1 MGEVIMNKLLIS
13 QFTSHYGIKLI
24 ESGLFDDDTF
34 EQYSPR
40 EVQQLSGS
48 KRSNLPIDLDDLYD
62 SFVEITTDFDQNYFQ
77 KIAVTLAKVLDCQA
91 MLTPLLSLLLLVLLN
106 QPFLSL

>member
-1 MGEVIMNKLLIS
+1 MDKLLIS
-13 QFTSHYGIKLI
+13 QFNSHYGIKLI

-48 KRSNLPIDLDDLYD
+48 KRSNLPINLDDLYD
-62 SFVEITTDFDQNYFQ
+62 SFVEITKDFDQ
-77 KIAVTLAKVLDCQA
+77 K
-91 MLTPLLSLLLLVLLN
+91 LLSKKL
-106 QPFLSL
+106 